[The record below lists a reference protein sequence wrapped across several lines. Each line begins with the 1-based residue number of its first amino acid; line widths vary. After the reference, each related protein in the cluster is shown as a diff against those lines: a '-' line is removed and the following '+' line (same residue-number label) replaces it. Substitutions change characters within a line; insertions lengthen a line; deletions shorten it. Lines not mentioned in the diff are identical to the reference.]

1 MSRPGGQDG
10 GASRLVLARTGL
22 WRLGGTRLATLGLL
36 AAALVG
42 LWQALRLESWG
53 FDGPGAGFFPQ
64 LVAGVCVVLALVVLV
79 APGRAGETEEGDA
92 EVVRATAETRRC
104 FALYAAAL
112 VVLALGAAWAGF
124 VATAIGVSVIIVR
137 FAERRSWAAA
147 LGYGVGAALI
157 GLVCFGWLLRVDLPE
172 GPVERAFYTLVR

>member
-1 MSRPGGQDG
+1 MSRPGLGQ
-10 GASRLVLARTGL
+10 LGL
-22 WRLGGTRLATLGLL
+22 WRLGGTRLGTLGLL

-79 APGRAGETEEGDA
+79 APGRAGQTEEGDS

-104 FALYAAAL
+104 FGLYAAAL
-112 VVLALGAAWAGF
+112 VVLALGAAFAGF
-124 VATAIGVSVIIVR
+124 VATAVAVSVIIVR
-137 FAERRSWAAA
+137 FAERRSWGAA
-147 LGYGVGAALI
+147 LGYGVGAAVV
-157 GLVCFGWLLRVDLPE
+157 GMVCFGWLLRVDLPE
-172 GPVERAFYTLVR
+172 GPVERAFYTMVR